1 MRAVFAGTPE
11 FAARVL
17 SALLAAGHELAL
29 VLCQPDRPAG
39 RGLRLTECPV
49 KRLAALR
56 QLPLLQP
63 TTLREAAAIERIA
76 ATQPDV
82 LVVAAYG
89 LVLPQAVLDIPRH
102 GAINV
107 HASLLPR
114 WRGAAPIQR
123 ALLGGDEETGITI
136 MKMDA
141 GLDTGPICTQ
151 QRIPIEAEDDAGS
164 LTDKLAGLG
173 AEMLVAALADIAA
186 GRAQWRAQGGEGAS
200 YAAKLAKHEA
210 LVDWSRPAAEI
221 ARKLRAFSP
230 QPGAQST
237 LRGERIKL
245 WRAVAGEQRGGDPGT
260 IVSAGADGVV
270 VACGQGTLRVT
281 ELQRPGGRRLS
292 AEELLRG
299 TPLRAGERFES
310 VAAM

>member
-17 SALLAAGHELAL
+17 SALLAAGHEVAL

-39 RGLRLTECPV
+39 RGLRLSECPV

-56 QLPLLQP
+56 QLPLLQA
-63 TTLREAAAIERIA
+63 TTLGEAAAIERIA

-89 LVLPQAVLDIPRH
+89 LILPQAVLDIPRH
-102 GAINV
+102 GAVNV

-123 ALLGGDEETGITI
+123 ALLAGDEETGITI
-136 MKMDA
+136 MQMDA
-141 GLDTGPICTQ
+141 GLDTGPIYTQ
-151 QRIPIEAEDDAGS
+151 RRIRIEAEDDAGS
-164 LTDKLAGLG
+164 LTGKLASLG

-186 GRAQWRAQGGEGAS
+186 GRAQWRAQGDDGAS
-200 YAAKLAKHEA
+200 YAAKLAKHET
-210 LVDWSRPAAEI
+210 LVDWSWPAAEL

-260 IVSAGADGVV
+260 IVGAGADGVV
-270 VACGQGTLRVT
+270 VACGRGTLRVT

-292 AEELLRG
+292 AEEFLRG

>member
-1 MRAVFAGTPE
+1 
-11 FAARVL
+11 
-17 SALLAAGHELAL
+17 
-29 VLCQPDRPAG
+29 
-39 RGLRLTECPV
+39 
-49 KRLAALR
+49 
-56 QLPLLQP
+56 
-63 TTLREAAAIERIA
+63 
-76 ATQPDV
+76 
-82 LVVAAYG
+82 
-89 LVLPQAVLDIPRH
+89 
-102 GAINV
+102 
-107 HASLLPR
+107 
-114 WRGAAPIQR
+114 
-123 ALLGGDEETGITI
+123 

-299 TPLRAGERFES
+299 TPLKAGERFES